1 MCKPPLPATTNPT
14 TIATLTK
21 SDPVSLTTD
30 QDVSGTSSGS
40 FQLPSASMIE
50 DEPMPGLTTSLGSSN
65 MPPKVTSIE
74 LPGTDLPG
82 TSVSGTDVPGT
93 DVSSTGGQD
102 ATSLTPDR
110 TETGIPIV
118 TTNSDGQVTTS
129 PKQTI
134 DPSMHIP
141 STVITNPDGQVTTIR
156 PNEPSTVTTGTG
168 SEVPTVQPDQSSEP
182 GAVDTGTVITS
193 TDGRVTT
200 IPAERTN

>member
-1 MCKPPLPATTNPT
+1 CCREGWKYGDNGMCKPPLPATTNPT

-40 FQLPSASMIE
+40 LQLPSASMIE

-74 LPGTDLPG
+74 LPG
-82 TSVSGTDVPGT
+82 
-93 DVSSTGGQD
+93 GQD

-118 TTNSDGQVTTS
+118 TSNSDGQVTTS